1 MATEKTC
8 HRKVRKSNMCCA
20 VLSQS
25 VGSDSLWPHGLQATR
40 LLCPWGFSRQEYW
53 SGLPCPPPGD
63 RPDPGIKPWS
73 PALRADSWPTEPPG
87 KPNISYLFLFFPRG
101 SILIDTNI
109 SYWFFLDRN
118 MHGFKT
124 CSLLSF
130 SGYSKISTV
139 NIQQISNE
147 HLLGDRHCFR
157 CWDTA
162 ISKPDKNLSSG
173 LVVVKSWGEDED
185 AINFQL

>member
-1 MATEKTC
+1 MASGPITSWPQRKLATEKLE
-8 HRKVRKSNMCCA
+8 KVTCA
-20 VLSQS
+20 VLCLVNQ
-25 VGSDSLWPHGLQATR
+25 
-40 LLCPWGFSRQEYW
+40 
-53 SGLPCPPPGD
+53 SGLTLCDPMDYRPQGFFVHGDSPGKNTGVGCHALLQGIV
-63 RPDPGIKPWS
+63 PTQGSNPGLLHCGQTLK
-73 PALRADSWPTEPPG
+73 TEPPG

-139 NIQQISNE
+139 NIQQIFNE
-147 HLLGDRHCFR
+147 HLLSDRHCFR

-173 LVVVKSWGEDED
+173 LVVVKS
-185 AINFQL
+185 